1 MPNRILI
8 RDTVLMP
15 QAVALSS
22 FYTPSRPCSGMST
35 YVFVKMPA
43 LPLSGAGGSI
53 ARWRALAKRCA
64 ALPSSGTSGSIAL
77 RLQLG
82 NMLQSRRHALHDCD
96 HGQQLQGWL
105 NNVRHC
111 CGRTG
116 LLLPR
121 VAKPM
126 QHRTDPG
133 GVTLAVL
140 CPVKFSARG
149 ASFHT

>member
-8 RDTVLMP
+8 RDTVLTP

-35 YVFVKMPA
+35 CVFVKRPA
-43 LPLSGAGGSI
+43 GPLSGTGGSI
-53 ARWRALAKRCA
+53 ARWRAMATRCA
-64 ALPSSGTSGSIAL
+64 ALPSSGTNGSIAL
-77 RLQLG
+77 RLQLD
-82 NMLQSRRHALHDCD
+82 NILQSRRH